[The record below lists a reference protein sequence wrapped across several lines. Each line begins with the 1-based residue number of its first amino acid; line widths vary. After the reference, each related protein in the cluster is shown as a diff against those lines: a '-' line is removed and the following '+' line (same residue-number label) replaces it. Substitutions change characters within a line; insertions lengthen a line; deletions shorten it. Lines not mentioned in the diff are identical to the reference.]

1 MSEVKNRKI
10 EETKHDKFI
19 RLAERRTSRALGEL
33 RLVTQL
39 SSPNYEHTD
48 EEIENI
54 IEALCSGIH
63 GISDAFEIPFVSA
76 VGAAAESE
84 ASASVFGAGNS
95 PKTGKPVD
103 EYDVMRSL
111 DLMKKGHHQDAYELL
126 QAALRKQKR

>member
-1 MSEVKNRKI
+1 M
-10 EETKHDKFI
+10 
-19 RLAERRTSRALGEL
+19 TSSS
-33 RLVTQL
+33 VSL
-39 SSPNYEHTD
+39 SDVPPEPLESYAWSLNSHPQI
-48 EEIENI
+48 IENI

-76 VGAAAESE
+76 VGAAADSE

-111 DLMKKGHHQDAYELL
+111 DLMKKGDHQDAYELL